1 MTDKLDAKLDQAKG
15 TVKEAFGK
23 FTDDKK
29 VEAEGLVDKVVG
41 KSKEI
46 AADLKDTV
54 EGVKEGV
61 KNQTDKGEKV
71 E

>member
-23 FTDDKK
+23 LTDDKK